1 MKELT
6 KGPVDGTNSQAKLT
20 GEGELSRAPDDSRI
34 ADPDEVDRF
43 SEPDLDEPHSI
54 HIGSQQASALQVNSP
69 ELQLGQAQ
77 TNAMQEKAEITG
89 NQMPVAPGGASSA
102 WSNAFTEN
110 FDPLVGQILANRF
123 EIVEILGSGGMSVVY
138 KAKLTSVD
146 KHVAIKTLNIRL
158 QSRPGIRERF
168 SREIETLAKL
178 EHPHIVTVHDCLYG
192 PGDQLFLVMDLL
204 TGKSLD
210 DTLAEEGRLSVERV
224 RKIGIQICAAVKYA
238 HHKGIIHR
246 DLKPGNVMLL
256 TNEQDFVKVVDF
268 GLVKLG
274 EDSRRLTQSGEFWG
288 SPPYV
293 SPEQVKG
300 EPCDARSDVYSLGCV
315 LYELLVG
322 QDPFFGMEL
331 FQLLQKHVHEVPPRF
346 AQVRPDLDIPEEMEA
361 IVFKALAKAPADR
374 FQSMAEFQSA
384 LEKLGSG
391 NYAVIPD
398 NGTMPVSTPETT
410 PATVS
415 PRRWSDQPSYA
426 SGEHQNEFNKK
437 SLKIIFA
444 SIVAAIVIFGVV
456 ALANRGS
463 GGSTAGDTT
472 PTGAG
477 STPGTSSPAA
487 RISPA
492 NYQAG
497 DAANSPVPRKVA
509 PAKPVRT
516 KAVDNRRPHRSIKQ
530 KASDSKPQ
538 KINGISAAKPKHPVT
553 TGNQWDRLKQ
563 RRSSAAQE

>member
-1 MKELT
+1 M
-6 KGPVDGTNSQAKLT
+6 PI
-20 GEGELSRAPDDSRI
+20 APES
-34 ADPDEVDRF
+34 
-43 SEPDLDEPHSI
+43 
-54 HIGSQQASALQVNSP
+54 
-69 ELQLGQAQ
+69 
-77 TNAMQEKAEITG
+77 
-89 NQMPVAPGGASSA
+89 ASSA

-110 FDPLVGQILANRF
+110 FDPLVGQVLANRF

-158 QSRPGIRERF
+158 QSRPGVKERF

-238 HHKGIIHR
+238 HQKGIIHR

-256 TNEQDFVKVVDF
+256 SNEQDFVKVVDF

-300 EPCDARSDVYSLGCV
+300 EPCDARSDIYSLGCV
-315 LYELLVG
+315 LYEMLVG
-322 QDPFFGMEL
+322 QDPFFGVEL
-331 FQLLQKHVHEVPPRF
+331 FQLLNKHVNDIPPRF
-346 AQVRPDLDIPEEMEA
+346 AEARPDIEIPDDMEA
-361 IVFKALAKAPADR
+361 IVFKALAKSPSDR

-384 LEKLGSG
+384 LEKFGSG
-391 NYAVIPD
+391 SYTAYPGDSMIPELKAVAPD
-398 NGTMPVSTPETT
+398 SVSQRRHSRETVGESRSQET
-410 PATVS
+410 S
-415 PRRWSDQPSYA
+415 PT
-426 SGEHQNEFNKK
+426 K
-437 SLKIIFA
+437 SPQYLVVGVI
-444 SIVAAIVIFGVV
+444 AAIVIAAVV
-456 ALANRGS
+456 AFMTMNGDP
-463 GGSTAGDTT
+463 GSTTGDTT
-472 PTGAG
+472 DP
-477 STPGTSSPAA
+477 SNPS
-487 RISPA
+487 
-492 NYQAG
+492 
-497 DAANSPVPRKVA
+497 ANSDVVILDDEITPASYETDGATDQPKRSAPPRSNK
-509 PAKPVRT
+509 T
-516 KAVDNRRPHRSIKQ
+516 KAADNRRSHRSTRQKIEPKSQ
-530 KASDSKPQ
+530 KAP
-538 KINGISAAKPKHPVT
+538 APTAKPKRPAAL
-553 TGNQWDRLKQ
+553 GSQWDRLKS

>member
-1 MKELT
+1 
-6 KGPVDGTNSQAKLT
+6 VDGTNPEGKLT
-20 GEGELSRAPDDSRI
+20 GEGELSRSPDDNRI
-34 ADPDEVDRF
+34 AD
-43 SEPDLDEPHSI
+43 LDDDINRWSRPADHEEA
-54 HIGSQQASALQVNSP
+54 GSPAPQATAAP
-69 ELQLGQAQ
+69 QAQ
-77 TNAMQEKAEITG
+77 PNAAPQADG
-89 NQMPVAPGGASSA
+89 NGMPVAPQSASSA

-110 FDPLVGQILANRF
+110 FDPLVGQTLANRF

-158 QSRPGIRERF
+158 QSRPGVRERF

-210 DTLAEEGRLSVERV
+210 DTLAAEGRLSIERV

-238 HHKGIIHR
+238 HQKGIIHR

-256 TNEQDFVKVVDF
+256 ANEQDFVKVVDF

-315 LYELLVG
+315 LYEMLIG
-322 QDPFFGMEL
+322 QDPFFGVEL
-331 FQLLQKHVHEVPPRF
+331 FQLLNKHVQDMPPRF
-346 AQVRPDLDIPEEMEA
+346 AEARPDLEIPEEMEA
-361 IVFKALAKAPADR
+361 IVFKALAKSPADR

-384 LEKLGSG
+384 LEKFGSG
-391 NYAVIPD
+391 SYSAFPEGRLIPQLAVEAAAVAPD
-398 NGTMPVSTPETT
+398 SVSQRRDSNETTRERFSQETAPSTKSAQYLVVGVIAAIIIAGLVAFMTLDGGHSSTTGDTINSSVNPDTEPAFPGGETT
-410 PATVS
+410 PASYLTGAT
-415 PRRWSDQPSYA
+415 RDSDQPNVRRSA
-426 SGEHQNEFNKK
+426 PPK
-437 SLKIIFA
+437 
-444 SIVAAIVIFGVV
+444 
-456 ALANRGS
+456 
-463 GGSTAGDTT
+463 
-472 PTGAG
+472 
-477 STPGTSSPAA
+477 
-487 RISPA
+487 
-492 NYQAG
+492 
-497 DAANSPVPRKVA
+497 PRKA
-509 PAKPVRT
+509 A
-516 KAVDNRRPHRSIKQ
+516 DNRRSHRSTKQ
-530 KASDSKPQ
+530 KSEPKSQ
-538 KINGISAAKPKHPVT
+538 KTVSAPTTKPKRPASL
-553 TGNQWDRLKQ
+553 GSQWDRLRS